1 MDAQAAPPPR
11 AIALTRRGWTLAG
24 AAGGLIVGS
33 RVLGAGPLAGI
44 GIAGGLLLAFALV
57 WVRLLRTTIEVERRI
72 VPTRLH
78 AGGEGRVLLEGTA
91 VSATPLLTLT
101 DHVDGGRRAAR
112 FIVAPRSAGTSLRA
126 AYRIPTPRRGRR
138 VVGPLVVTVADGL
151 GLARRSW
158 VLASATDLLVCP
170 RVHDVVAP
178 RRGGGGEPAANA
190 EGTRSAAVEPLGEFL
205 ALRAYE
211 PGDDPRRVHW
221 RATARTGELVV
232 RQDEAASPGRVIV
245 MLDVRPT
252 GYDAASF
259 EVAVE
264 AVASLAVRLRREHIP
279 VEVVT
284 TAGDVLARAGPGA
297 VELLLDRLAVVEVG
311 GADHLAAL
319 CVSLRNRLGVGAVV
333 TVTGS
338 GDRVLLD
345 ALSLLRARRTV
356 TLVATRRGLPQLE
369 VARTGIVFI
378 DAADRP
384 FPQAWNEA
392 TGRRPVRARR
402 PAAP

>member
-1 MDAQAAPPPR
+1 M
-11 AIALTRRGWTLAG
+11 AG

-33 RVLGAGPLAGI
+33 RVLGAGPLAGL
-44 GIAGGLLLAFALV
+44 GIAGGLLLAFALA
-57 WVRLLRTTIEVERRI
+57 WVRARGAAIEVSRRI
-72 VPTRLH
+72 IPTRLH
-78 AGGEGRVLLEGTA
+78 AGGEGRVLLEGSA
-91 VSATPLLTLT
+91 LAATPLLTLT

-112 FIVAPRSAGTSLRA
+112 FIVAPRHASARLRA

-138 VVGPLVVTVADGL
+138 VVGPLVATVADPL

-158 VLASATDLLVCP
+158 VLAGPTDIVICP

-178 RRGGGGEPAANA
+178 GRGGGGEPAANA
-190 EGTRSAAVEPLGEFL
+190 EGTRSAAVETLGEFL

-211 PGDDPRRVHW
+211 PGDDPRRVSW

-232 RQDEAASPGRVIV
+232 RQDEAASPGRVVV
-245 MLDVRPT
+245 MLDVRPER
-252 GYDAASF
+252 YDAASF

-264 AVASLAVRLRREHIP
+264 AVASLAVRLRRDHIP

-284 TAGDVLARAGPGA
+284 TTGEVLARAGPGA

-311 GADHLAAL
+311 GANHLAAL

-333 TVTGS
+333 TITGS
-338 GDRVLLD
+338 GDRTLID
-345 ALSLLRARRTV
+345 ALSLLRSRRTV
-356 TLVATRRGLPQLE
+356 TLVATRRGLPPLE
-369 VARTGIVFI
+369 IARAGIVLI

-384 FPQAWNEA
+384 FAKAWNET
-392 TGRRPVRARR
+392 TGRRSVRAHR
-402 PAAP
+402 PAAT